1 MMISNDLFEIC
12 LVGIRT
18 LVRSYINKR
27 ALALDW
33 ESSLASPAYILEGY
47 LCGVSR
53 TLVHTIE
60 KEALA

>member
-18 LVRSYINKR
+18 LVRSYMNKR

-33 ESSLASPAYILEGY
+33 ESSLVSPAYILIFY
-47 LCGVSR
+47 V
-53 TLVHTIE
+53 
-60 KEALA
+60 A